1 MPDPNIFL
9 LIAVSVAAAAAVNLN
24 GIKTLLANVL
34 SKFPIKGNPDF
45 GDGPKSVPKNLRDF
59 PILCNWV
66 FDNFIWAEE
75 FFGKTL
81 WNFETCVLVINTLCG
96 NIFSSL
102 KSPTTF
108 EEVFL

>member
-9 LIAVSVAAAAAVNLN
+9 LIAVSVADAAAVNLN

-34 SKFPIKGNPDF
+34 STFPIKGNPGF
-45 GDGPKSVPKNLRDF
+45 GNGPESLPKNLRDS

-75 FFGKTL
+75 FFAKTL

-108 EEVFL
+108 EEIFF